1 MANASAHE
9 RGGWAERLERLGRLV
24 PGLGTYQDREG
35 LRETDKRV
43 RTYLAELLANV
54 GHDLEPTQRRL
65 VDGRQ
70 LDRLPALDRIGRQVS
85 TLADRVRL
93 ASYGF
98 AGVFALHK
106 IRERELSLLHEFD
119 ARLLEEVP
127 RLQSSV
133 RAVAEA
139 AGHEDGFSEAAQAAE
154 DVLWRFQ
161 QALDERDKLAR
172 GL

>member
-1 MANASAHE
+1 MTNASASATS
-9 RGGWAERLERLGRLV
+9 GWAERFERLGRLV
-24 PGLGTYQDREG
+24 PGIGTYQDREG

-43 RTYLAELLANV
+43 RTYLAELLADV
-54 GHDLEPTQRRL
+54 GRELEPTQRRL
-65 VDGRQ
+65 ADARQ
-70 LDRLPALDRIGRQVS
+70 LDRLSGLDRIARQVS

-98 AGVFALHK
+98 ASVFALHK
-106 IRERELSLLHEFD
+106 IRERELTLLHEFD

-127 RLQSSV
+127 RLQASV

-139 AGHEDGFSEAAQAAE
+139 TGRDDGFSEAAQAAE

-161 QALDERDKLAR
+161 QALDERDRLAR